1 MTEYLES
8 IYTDVRLWL
17 LSMFPDT
24 PVHQAYQNLL
34 PISYNGIIM
43 TFMLE
48 QSIDQVATTFNDGKA
63 NSHNSVQGTMQIDCY
78 GDNSHAM
85 ARQISTMWF
94 TPIAC
99 DFMPNIQPLY
109 ARDPRNMTFVNET
122 GQYESRHMVELEL
135 QYNTNYEQ
143 SIQTTNTIPDVDIT
157 GIQ

>member
-24 PVHQAYQNLL
+24 SIHQAYQNLL

-48 QSIDQVATTFNDGKA
+48 KSIDQTSTTYDKTTAFTY
-63 NSHNSVQGTMQIDCY
+63 NSVQGTMQIDCY

-94 TPIAC
+94 SPFTC
-99 DFMPNIQPLY
+99 ESMPNIQPLY

-143 SIQTTNTIPDVDIT
+143 SITTVTTVPNVDIT
-157 GIQ
+157 GI